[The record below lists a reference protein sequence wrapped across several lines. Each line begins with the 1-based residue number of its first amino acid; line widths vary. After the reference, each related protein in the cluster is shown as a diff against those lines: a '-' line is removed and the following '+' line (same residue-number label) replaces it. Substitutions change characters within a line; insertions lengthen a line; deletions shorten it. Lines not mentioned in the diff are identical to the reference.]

1 MDSTSIWYI
10 VAGLLMLAEAFT
22 PRLFIFICLAVSSL
36 VIGIIDQ
43 LSTMNFYVLI
53 LIFIA
58 TTAILAF
65 TLRPALKFIVKIPE
79 NKNSDNNLI
88 GKEAMVFPSLRSPQ
102 GLATKQVNMIQ
113 DPLTKKAR
121 KGEPGDGEQQG
132 CGDQPGP
139 ERSEPAG
146 GPAQWPFSQGR
157 KFRWPLAPGYWHWNW
172 HR

>member
-88 GKEAMVFPSLRSPQ
+88 GKEAMVFKPITETELGTIKLFDFDAVLLAKSLIGEFIGQ
-102 GLATKQVNMIQ
+102 GTTVKIIQ
-113 DPLTKKAR
+113 K
-121 KGEPGDGEQQG
+121 EGDIAIVE
-132 CGDQPGP
+132 C
-139 ERSEPAG
+139 
-146 GPAQWPFSQGR
+146 
-157 KFRWPLAPGYWHWNW
+157 L
-172 HR
+172 

>member
-22 PRLFIFICLAVSSL
+22 PRLFVFICLAVSSL

-58 TTAILAF
+58 TTAILVF

-79 NKNSDNNLI
+79 NKNSDTNLI
-88 GKEAMVFPSLRSPQ
+88 GKEAMVFKPITETELGTIKLFDFDAVLLAKSSIGEFIGQ
-102 GLATKQVNMIQ
+102 GTTVKIIHQ
-113 DPLTKKAR
+113 D
-121 KGEPGDGEQQG
+121 GDIAIVE
-132 CGDQPGP
+132 CL
-139 ERSEPAG
+139 E
-146 GPAQWPFSQGR
+146 
-157 KFRWPLAPGYWHWNW
+157 
-172 HR
+172 

>member
-58 TTAILAF
+58 TTAILVV

-79 NKNSDNNLI
+79 NKNSSTDVI
-88 GKEAMVFPSLRSPQ
+88 GKEAMVFKAITETELGTIKLFDFDAVLLAKSL
-102 GLATKQVNMIQ
+102 
-113 DPLTKKAR
+113 
-121 KGEPGDGEQQG
+121 KGEFIGQGTTVKIIQKDGDIAIVE
-132 CGDQPGP
+132 CL
-139 ERSEPAG
+139 E
-146 GPAQWPFSQGR
+146 
-157 KFRWPLAPGYWHWNW
+157 
-172 HR
+172 

>member
-58 TTAILAF
+58 TTAILVI

-79 NKNSDNNLI
+79 NRNSSTDVI
-88 GKEAMVFPSLRSPQ
+88 GKEAMVFKAITETELGTIKLFDFDAVLLAKSL
-102 GLATKQVNMIQ
+102 
-113 DPLTKKAR
+113 
-121 KGEPGDGEQQG
+121 KGEFIGQGTTVKIIQQDGDIAIVE
-132 CGDQPGP
+132 CL
-139 ERSEPAG
+139 E
-146 GPAQWPFSQGR
+146 
-157 KFRWPLAPGYWHWNW
+157 
-172 HR
+172 

>member
-58 TTAILAF
+58 TTAILVV

-79 NKNSDNNLI
+79 NRNSSTDVI
-88 GKEAMVFPSLRSPQ
+88 GKEAMVFKAITETELGTIKLFDFDAVLLAKSL
-102 GLATKQVNMIQ
+102 
-113 DPLTKKAR
+113 
-121 KGEPGDGEQQG
+121 KGEFIGQGTTVKIIQQDGDIAIVE
-132 CGDQPGP
+132 CL
-139 ERSEPAG
+139 E
-146 GPAQWPFSQGR
+146 
-157 KFRWPLAPGYWHWNW
+157 
-172 HR
+172 

>member
-58 TTAILAF
+58 TTAILVI

-79 NKNSDNNLI
+79 NRNSNTDVI
-88 GKEAMVFPSLRSPQ
+88 GKEAMVFKAITETELGTIKLFDFDAVLLAKSL
-102 GLATKQVNMIQ
+102 
-113 DPLTKKAR
+113 
-121 KGEPGDGEQQG
+121 KGEFIGQGTTVKIIQKDGDIAIVE
-132 CGDQPGP
+132 CL
-139 ERSEPAG
+139 E
-146 GPAQWPFSQGR
+146 
-157 KFRWPLAPGYWHWNW
+157 
-172 HR
+172 

>member
-43 LSTMNFYVLI
+43 LSGMNFYVLL

-58 TTAILAF
+58 ITAILVF

-79 NKNSDNNLI
+79 NRNSNTDVI
-88 GKEAMVFPSLRSPQ
+88 GKEAMVFKAITETELGTIKLFDFDAVLLAKSL
-102 GLATKQVNMIQ
+102 
-113 DPLTKKAR
+113 
-121 KGEPGDGEQQG
+121 KGEFIGQGTTVKIIQKDGDIAIVE
-132 CGDQPGP
+132 CL
-139 ERSEPAG
+139 E
-146 GPAQWPFSQGR
+146 
-157 KFRWPLAPGYWHWNW
+157 
-172 HR
+172 

>member
-88 GKEAMVFPSLRSPQ
+88 GKEAMVFKPITETELGTIKLFDFDAVLLAKSL
-102 GLATKQVNMIQ
+102 
-113 DPLTKKAR
+113 
-121 KGEPGDGEQQG
+121 KGEFIGQGTTVKIIQKEGDIAIVE
-132 CGDQPGP
+132 CL
-139 ERSEPAG
+139 E
-146 GPAQWPFSQGR
+146 
-157 KFRWPLAPGYWHWNW
+157 
-172 HR
+172 

>member
-88 GKEAMVFPSLRSPQ
+88 GKEAMVFKPITETELGTIKLFDFDAVLLAKSL
-102 GLATKQVNMIQ
+102 
-113 DPLTKKAR
+113 
-121 KGEPGDGEQQG
+121 KGEFIGQGTTVKIIQKDGDVAIVE
-132 CGDQPGP
+132 CL
-139 ERSEPAG
+139 
-146 GPAQWPFSQGR
+146 
-157 KFRWPLAPGYWHWNW
+157 K
-172 HR
+172 

>member
-58 TTAILAF
+58 TTAILVF

-79 NKNSDNNLI
+79 NRNSSTDVI
-88 GKEAMVFPSLRSPQ
+88 GKEAMVFKAITETELGTIKLFDFDAVLLAKSL
-102 GLATKQVNMIQ
+102 
-113 DPLTKKAR
+113 
-121 KGEPGDGEQQG
+121 KGEFIGQGTTVKIIQKDGDIAIVE
-132 CGDQPGP
+132 CL
-139 ERSEPAG
+139 E
-146 GPAQWPFSQGR
+146 
-157 KFRWPLAPGYWHWNW
+157 
-172 HR
+172 

>member
-58 TTAILAF
+58 TTAILVI

-79 NKNSDNNLI
+79 NRNSSTDVI
-88 GKEAMVFPSLRSPQ
+88 GKEAMVFKAITETELGTIKLFDFDAVLLAKSL
-102 GLATKQVNMIQ
+102 
-113 DPLTKKAR
+113 
-121 KGEPGDGEQQG
+121 KGEFIGQGTTVKIIQKDGDIAIVE
-132 CGDQPGP
+132 CL
-139 ERSEPAG
+139 E
-146 GPAQWPFSQGR
+146 
-157 KFRWPLAPGYWHWNW
+157 
-172 HR
+172 

>member
-88 GKEAMVFPSLRSPQ
+88 GKEAMVFKPITETELGTIKLFDFDAVLLAKSL
-102 GLATKQVNMIQ
+102 
-113 DPLTKKAR
+113 
-121 KGEPGDGEQQG
+121 KGEFIGQGTTVKIIQKEGDIAIVE
-132 CGDQPGP
+132 C
-139 ERSEPAG
+139 
-146 GPAQWPFSQGR
+146 
-157 KFRWPLAPGYWHWNW
+157 L
-172 HR
+172 